1 MQGISIASAGAAAV
15 SAGPATGAA
24 SAGGDIAED
33 AGGSAF
39 GAILAS
45 QIKGKSLA
53 TKSGVEVA
61 LQEKSDADKGKMD
74 GLALDGVAVG
84 TTPNDLLALVNAGAV
99 PIQIAPATLAGA
111 GVAQAGDA
119 AVKRDGDQLAL
130 MAGGDVAAIAGQLSD
145 IAAIAGQLNGVAA
158 GQLAG
163 LPVGKSVDSTGGA
176 DVEGIA
182 GSGKM
187 MRVAESL
194 GRSGAAEKTDQFA
207 SMLAGAAADDAGGRA
222 VDGIAGDGKALPT
235 VDPAV
240 GKAALA
246 ASLSKDAMPATAKLE
261 TIGAVASE
269 PSSLFAMP
277 MTAAM
282 AGAAASAPVPALEIS
297 VPLGSPGWSSALAD
311 KVTWMSSQGN
321 QVAELHLNPPH
332 LGPLE
337 VQLTISNDQASAVFV
352 SHHPAVRDAIE
363 AAMPRL
369 REMLA
374 DSGIMLG
381 NTMVG
386 AESFQQQQ
394 QQQQQASAKNS
405 GAGGGGGE
413 VRDEVSSGVLSQAV
427 GGMAA
432 IAGRGL
438 VDTFV

>member
-1 MQGISIASAGAAAV
+1 MQGLSIASASTAAA

-24 SAGGDIAED
+24 VPGGDIAED

-39 GAILAS
+39 GAILAG
-45 QIKGKSLA
+45 QIKGKSLV

-61 LQEKSDADKGKMD
+61 FQEKSDADKGKID
-74 GLALDGVAVG
+74 GLALDGAAVG
-84 TTPNDLLALVNAGAV
+84 ITPSDLLALVNAGAV

-111 GVAQAGDA
+111 GVAQAGG
-119 AVKRDGDQLAL
+119 AVTKRGGDQLAL

-145 IAAIAGQLNGVAA
+145 VAAIAGQLNGVAA

-163 LPVGKSVDSTGGA
+163 LPVGKSVDSTVDA

-187 MRVAESL
+187 TRVA
-194 GRSGAAEKTDQFA
+194 GAVGQGGAAAKADQFA
-207 SMLAGAAADDAGGRA
+207 SMLAGKAADDAGGRA
-222 VDGIAGDGKALPT
+222 MEGIAGDGKALPA

-240 GKAALA
+240 GKTALEA
-246 ASLSKDAMPATAKLE
+246 FASNEAMPATAKLE
-261 TIGAVASE
+261 TIGVVASD

-277 MTAAM
+277 MTAAV
-282 AGAAASAPVPALEIS
+282 AGGAATGAPVPALEITA
-297 VPLGSPGWSSALAD
+297 PLGSPGWGNALAD

-337 VQLTISNDQASAVFV
+337 VQLTVSNDQASAVFV

-394 QQQQQASAKNS
+394 QQQASAKNS
-405 GAGGGGGE
+405 GGGGGAGE
-413 VRDEVSSGVLSQAV
+413 MQDEVASGVLGEVV

-432 IAGRGL
+432 RAGRGM